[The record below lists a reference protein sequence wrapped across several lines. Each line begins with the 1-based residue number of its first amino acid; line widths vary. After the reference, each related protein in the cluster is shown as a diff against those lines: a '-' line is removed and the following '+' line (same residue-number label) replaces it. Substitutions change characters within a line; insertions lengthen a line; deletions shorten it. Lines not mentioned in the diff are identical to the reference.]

1 MFWHNFKYS
10 WKVLFRNK
18 VLLFWTF
25 LFPILLGTFFKMAFS
40 DIEKNESLDIISIA
54 VVENTDYLNNEVMCM
69 ALSSLSQEDEDQLF
83 QISYGSKQEAIDL
96 LENGDIS
103 GYLMF
108 SSDQVEI
115 VVNRSG
121 VDETILRLV
130 IDEIQSQK
138 KLIET
143 LMEQRIS
150 LEMQEGNFEYSI
162 EQIMK
167 EVKETVLSASVML
180 VNTSSSNM
188 SYTMIEYYSLIA
200 MACLYSSMLSMY
212 ITNYKLA
219 NMKAVGKR
227 VVVSLSH
234 TFQGL
239 FGSLFASYVIGA
251 IGLCLLF
258 FYSILVLKVDY
269 GNAFFQMI
277 LLASVGLLAGQL
289 LGVAVSTL
297 VKSNEN
303 TKTGVLVAVT
313 MLGSFLSGMMG
324 ITMKYVIDTHAPII
338 NLINPVAMITDGLYS
353 LYYYESFSRFSF
365 DMICLFLFSI
375 VMIIVSFCGLR
386 RQRYDSL

>member
-115 VVNRSG
+115 VVNQSG

-234 TFQGL
+234 TLYGL

-324 ITMKYVIDTHAPII
+324 ITMKYVIDTHVPII